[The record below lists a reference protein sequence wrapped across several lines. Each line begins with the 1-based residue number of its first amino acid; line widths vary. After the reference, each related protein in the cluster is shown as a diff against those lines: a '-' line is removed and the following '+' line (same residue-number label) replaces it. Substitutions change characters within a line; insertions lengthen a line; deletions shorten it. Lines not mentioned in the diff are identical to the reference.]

1 MSVTEEELRALLDS
15 AIRSWEYHSEKAGAT
30 MEQIIKIKNEL
41 GL

>member
-1 MSVTEEELRALLDS
+1 MNPTEEELKALLDS
-15 AIRSWEYHSEKAGAT
+15 AIRSWEYHCEKAGAT